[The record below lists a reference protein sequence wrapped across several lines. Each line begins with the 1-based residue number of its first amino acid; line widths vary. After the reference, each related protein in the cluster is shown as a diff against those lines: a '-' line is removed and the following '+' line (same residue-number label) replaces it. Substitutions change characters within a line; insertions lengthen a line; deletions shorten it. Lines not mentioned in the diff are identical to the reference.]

1 MAVSLS
7 GGTANI
13 TITKQPNATDLTV
26 RGYSNSD
33 GLQLISCNQPLIYQ
47 FKFGATLPRIT
58 NLSTE
63 ADLQSGDLVNAL
75 FDVYIGDDYEGKD
88 VNYLGGTDMYFAGT
102 IRKSRDI
109 PYVGNEGIDPNYTS
123 LNNAVNFHTFTVDIA
138 PIVKNFLSYTL
149 VPIKKGY
156 MSKDYNMGGNYTTN
170 NFWDFTSI
178 QGSFRFVD
186 VRIRFEVLETTGGS
200 NLVIANDGT
209 RDQSKSTSFIGVV
222 NSAIQHY
229 DSPHILRTNHMFSGT
244 SNKERYFFSNCPN
257 GDKGLTAT
265 PYTPKLVRLDE
276 EAEFLSYY
284 LRKWN
289 GTATSIN
296 TSDFYMR
303 VTTKD
308 ASGATVDY
316 INIRDWKGTLGVS
329 GTHPFGGGQFGTAP
343 LDTINV
349 GKYIVQ
355 NVSPAYLDTFPTG
368 GGGWNNGAKF
378 TGATHYEAH
387 LRLNTGSTTYECS
400 ETRYYKIDT
409 EDECGAYDFV
419 RFHWLNRL
427 GGIDSYTAKRDVTES
442 VSVNKT
448 FFERKAPNQI
458 YIQQYDGN
466 TFTTHNDPLGGD
478 LYKGQ
483 IDTLSITAT
492 KGGSVFTEPLNTTQ
506 AKWLEELITSPN
518 VWIELE
524 TEASKRA
531 NTINPTSHPS
541 TRDYMPVII
550 QNSNINTVSQSE
562 GLVKFNID
570 YIFSHKLNT
579 QSN

>member
-209 RDQSKSTSFIGVV
+209 RDQSKSTAFIGVV

-229 DSPHILRTNHMFSGT
+229 DNPHILRTNHMMSGT

-329 GTHPFGGGQFGTAP
+329 GTHPFGGGGFGTAP
-343 LDTINV
+343 LDAINV

-378 TGATHYEAH
+378 TGATHYEAA

>member
-1 MAVSLS
+1 MSVSLN
-7 GGTANI
+7 GGVANI
-13 TITKQPNATDLTV
+13 KVLKEPYATNLSAQ
-26 RGYSNSD
+26 GYSSSD
-33 GLQLISCNQPLIYQ
+33 GQQFISCNQPLIYQ
-47 FKFGATLPRIT
+47 IRFGSTLPRIT

-75 FDVYIGDDYEGKD
+75 FEVFIGIDGNDSRTIS
-88 VNYLGGTDMYFAGT
+88 GGNMFQIGT

-109 PYVGNEGIDPNYTS
+109 PYVGNEGIDPQYSS
-123 LNNAVNFHTFTVDIA
+123 LNSAHNFHTFTVDIA
-138 PIVKNFLSYTL
+138 PLVKNYLSYSL

-156 MSKDYNMGGNYTTN
+156 MSKDYQMSGNYTTN
-170 NFWDFTSI
+170 NFYDFTSV
-178 QGSFRFVD
+178 QGSLRFVD
-186 VRIRFEVLETTGGS
+186 VRIKFEVLETTGGS
-200 NLVIANDGT
+200 NLVIANDGSN
-209 RDQSKSTSFIGVV
+209 DQIKGTNSIAVI
-222 NSAIQHY
+222 NSAPQHY
-229 DSPHILRTNHMFSGT
+229 DNPHILRTNHMIVGT
-244 SNKERYFFSNCPN
+244 SDDEKYFLSNCPN
-257 GDKGLTAT
+257 GDKGLTT
-265 PYTPKLVRLDE
+265 TNYTHKLIRLDE

-284 LRKWN
+284 LRKFN
-289 GTATSIN
+289 GTSTTLSTI
-296 TSDFYMR
+296 DFYMR

-343 LDTINV
+343 LDTINAY
-349 GKYIVQ
+349 KYIVQ
-355 NVSPAYLDTFPTG
+355 NVSPAYLETFGTG
-368 GGGWNNGAKF
+368 AGEWNNGNKF
-378 TGATHYEAH
+378 TGATHYEAV
-387 LRLNTGSTTYECS
+387 LRLNNGSTTYECS

-448 FFERKAPNQI
+448 FFERKAPNQL
-458 YIQQYDGN
+458 YIQQYDGS
-466 TFTTHNDPLGGD
+466 TFTTNNDPLGND

-483 IDTLSITAT
+483 IDTLSITGT
-492 KGGSVFTEPLNTTQ
+492 RGGSVFTEPLNTTQ

-531 NTINPTSHPS
+531 NAVNPTSHPS

-570 YIFSHKLNT
+570 YIFSNKLNT

>member
-1 MAVSLS
+1 MAVSLK
-7 GGTANI
+7 GGVGNI
-13 TITKQPNATDLTV
+13 VIMKQPDATDLTI
-26 RGYSNSD
+26 RGYSSSD
-33 GLQLISCNQPLIYQ
+33 GQQFISCNQPLIYQ
-47 FKFGATLPRIT
+47 FKFGQTQNRIT

-63 ADLQSGDLVNAL
+63 ADLIEGDLVNAL
-75 FDVYIGDDYEGKD
+75 FEVFIGIDGNDSRNISSG
-88 VNYLGGTDMYFAGT
+88 NMFQIGT

-109 PYVGNEGIDPNYTS
+109 PYVGNEGIDPEYSS
-123 LNNAVNFHTFTVDIA
+123 LNSTHNFHTFTVDIA
-138 PIVKNFLSYTL
+138 PLVKNYLSYTL
-149 VPIKKGY
+149 VPIKKGALSADY
-156 MSKDYNMGGNYTTN
+156 QMSGNYTTN
-170 NFWDFTSI
+170 NLWDFTSV
-178 QGSFRFVD
+178 QGSLRFVD
-186 VRIRFEVLETTGGS
+186 VRIKFEVLETTGGS
-200 NLVIANDGT
+200 NLVIANDGSN
-209 RDQSKSTSFIGVV
+209 DQIKGTNSFAVI
-222 NSAIQHY
+222 NSAPQHY
-229 DSPHILRTNHMFSGT
+229 DNPHILRANHMITGT
-244 SNKERYFFSNCPN
+244 TDDEKYFFSNCPN
-257 GDKGLTAT
+257 GDKGLTTT

-284 LRKWN
+284 LRKFN
-289 GTATSIN
+289 GTSSTLS
-296 TSDFYMR
+296 TTDFYMR

-316 INIRDWKGTLGVS
+316 INIRDYKETFGIAGS
-329 GTHPFGGGQFGTAP
+329 PPFGGGGFGTAP
-343 LDTINV
+343 LDKTNV
-349 GKYIVQ
+349 YKYIVQ
-355 NVSPAYLDTFPTG
+355 NVSPGYLETIGTG
-368 GGGWNNGAKF
+368 GGGWNNGNKF
-378 TGATHYEAH
+378 SGATHYEAV
-387 LRLNTGSTTYECS
+387 LFLNNGSTTYRCS

-448 FFERKAPNQI
+448 FFERKAPNQL

-466 TFTTHNDPLGGD
+466 TFTTNNDPLGND

-483 IDTLSITAT
+483 IDTLSITGT
-492 KGGSVFTEPLNTTQ
+492 RGGSVFTEPLNTTQ

-531 NTINPTSHPS
+531 NAVNPTSHPS
-541 TRDYMPVII
+541 TKDYMPVII

-570 YIFSHKLNT
+570 YIFSNKLNT

>member
-7 GGTANI
+7 GGVANI
-13 TITKQPNATDLTV
+13 IVTKQPNATDLTV
-26 RGYSNSD
+26 RGYNSSD
-33 GLQLISCNQPLIYQ
+33 RLQLISCNQPLIYQ
-47 FKFGATLPRIT
+47 FKFGSTLPRIT
-58 NLSTE
+58 NLSTQ
-63 ADLQSGDLVNAL
+63 ADLESGDLVNAL

-109 PYVGNEGIDPNYTS
+109 PYVGNEGIDPNYSS

-186 VRIRFEVLETTGGS
+186 VRIRFEVLERTGGS

-209 RDQSKSTSFIGVV
+209 HDQSKSTSFIGVV

-229 DSPHILRTNHMFSGT
+229 DSPHILTTNHMITGT
-244 SNKERYFFSNCPN
+244 SDKERYFFSNCPN
-257 GDKGLTAT
+257 GDKGLTST
-265 PYTPKLVRLDE
+265 SFKHKLVRLDE

-284 LRKWN
+284 LRKFN
-289 GTATSIN
+289 GTATSLS
-296 TSDFYMR
+296 TADFYMR
-303 VTTKD
+303 VITKD

-378 TGATHYEAH
+378 TGATHYEVA
-387 LRLNTGSTTYECS
+387 LRLNNGSTTYECS

-409 EDECGAYDFV
+409 EDECGPYDFV

-531 NTINPTSHPS
+531 NAVNSTSHPS